1 MPQMLSLQDT
11 HKYFPTELLRI
22 AHSYVRLA
30 SSYVRED
37 TGPRSPSGC
46 AETSQQPRGRSGW
59 EEEPAHSLSRLR
71 AVLEPSMTL
80 S

>member
-46 AETSQQPRGRSGW
+46 AETSQHREGGVGGKKSQLTPSAASGLYW
-59 EEEPAHSLSRLR
+59 NHR
-71 AVLEPSMTL
+71 
-80 S
+80 